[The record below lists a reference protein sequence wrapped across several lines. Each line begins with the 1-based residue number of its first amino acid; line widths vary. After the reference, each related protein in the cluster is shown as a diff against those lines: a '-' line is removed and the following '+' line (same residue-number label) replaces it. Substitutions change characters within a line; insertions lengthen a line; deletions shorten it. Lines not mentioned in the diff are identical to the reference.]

1 MLQTLRN
8 AFKIK
13 DLRRRI
19 GFTFLMLVVVRIGCQ
34 LPLPGVDRNVFSS
47 MFGSSGDAMNFFN
60 AITGGSFEE
69 MSILALNITPYITAS
84 IIMQLLTIAFPK
96 LEEIQR
102 DGETGR
108 KKINKITRY
117 VTVGLALVQ
126 SIAMA
131 IGFGRGGYL
140 EEFNVLNVI
149 LIVTALTA
157 GSAVLMWIGE
167 RITEKGVGNGFQD
180 LKCPDIIFFED

>member
-1 MLQTLRN
+1 MLQTPRN

-69 MSILALNITPYITAS
+69 MSVLALNITPYITAS
-84 IIMQLLTIAFPK
+84 IIMQLLTIAFP
-96 LEEIQR
+96 
-102 DGETGR
+102 
-108 KKINKITRY
+108 
-117 VTVGLALVQ
+117 
-126 SIAMA
+126 
-131 IGFGRGGYL
+131 
-140 EEFNVLNVI
+140 
-149 LIVTALTA
+149 
-157 GSAVLMWIGE
+157 
-167 RITEKGVGNGFQD
+167 
-180 LKCPDIIFFED
+180 